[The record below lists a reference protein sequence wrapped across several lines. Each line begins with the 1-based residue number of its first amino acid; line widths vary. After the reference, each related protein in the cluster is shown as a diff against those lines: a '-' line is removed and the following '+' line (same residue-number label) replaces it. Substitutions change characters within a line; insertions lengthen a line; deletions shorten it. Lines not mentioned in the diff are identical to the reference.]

1 MTFKLT
7 ARIIRTPFLPVLI
20 IRSASKKTDA
30 SRIKF
35 SAIHYFPHF
44 ITATGRLATR
54 LKANDELCFSRAF
67 VRFTISGVDMI
78 FDIKIDD

>member
-7 ARIIRTPFLPVLI
+7 ARIIRMLFLLVLI

-30 SRIKF
+30 SRSKF
-35 SAIHYFPHF
+35 SAIHFLHF

-54 LKANDELCFSRAF
+54 LKANDRLCFSRAF
-67 VRFTISGVDMI
+67 GRFTISGVDMI